1 MSLLT
6 ARPSSA
12 PFSLKDPCFLDVDEH
27 PDWQGQFG
35 NSQPI
40 KLEIGFGM
48 GDFMIEMAKREP
60 KSNFVGIDFS
70 QDGVRKLLARINN
83 LQLNNVRVV
92 YGDVREKIPLPF
104 HDDELNTV
112 YINFPD
118 PWPRKRHF
126 KRRLVKPGL
135 VKLIARKLAPK
146 GHVFLAT
153 DSGPYAREMLE
164 YFNAEPLLQ
173 NKNPEFGII
182 ENRDYLPKTKYEKS
196 FIYAGDQIHY
206 LEYSRLTSDGQ
217 IENEVSSV
225 KEETCGLKGAE
236 EETISNDEGLIKKF
250 QGDEAKAKDACDLK
264 QVGDNLVYAGDRQW
278 AEKVY
283 KKAEDK
289 AEDSLDLNWLAYSVS
304 EALGDKNWA
313 KKLYNQAEG
322 RAESSLDLNWLAF
335 SITETLGDKEWAKK
349 LYKKAESDPQNIRE
363 LCDLADSIS
372 ETFADKEWQTQV
384 YKKAEGMAKEHSEFY
399 ELADSIYAK
408 LGDEEWAR
416 KLYKKAEDTAE
427 DSSDLHSLVES
438 LCVKL
443 GDQEWARKV
452 YLKAEGLAQDS
463 NDFCGLAD
471 SLCEKLR
478 DQEWA
483 RKLYERAEEKAVE
496 SFEFRWLADSLCE
509 KLDDKKWA
517 KKLYEK
523 AEDKA
528 QAYYEFLW
536 LAKSLSENLADEKW
550 ANEVNQKAK
559 KLSPYPLL

>member
-12 PFSLKDPCFLDVDEH
+12 AFTVEDPYFVDVDER
-27 PDWQGQFG
+27 PVWQDQFG

-48 GDFMIEMAKREP
+48 GDFLIEMAKREP
-60 KSNFVGIDFS
+60 QSNFVGIDFS
-70 QDGVRKLLARINN
+70 QDGVRKLLVRIKNLNINN
-83 LQLNNVRVV
+83 IRVV
-92 YGDVREKIPLPF
+92 YGDVREKIPLLF

-112 YINFPD
+112 YLNLPD

-135 VKLIARKLAPK
+135 VKLIASKLAPK
-146 GHVFLAT
+146 GHVYLAT
-153 DSGPYAREMLE
+153 DSEPYAREMLE
-164 YFNAEPLLQ
+164 YLNAEPLLQ
-173 NKNPEFGII
+173 NKNQQSGIL

-196 FIYAGDQIHY
+196 FIYAGDKIHY
-206 LEYSRLTSDGQ
+206 LEYFRLTSGGQ

-225 KEETCGLKGAE
+225 KEETHGL
-236 EETISNDEGLIKKF
+236 EETAEQIFSNDELLIKKF
-250 QGDEAKAKDACDLK
+250 QDAETKARDACDLK
-264 QVGDNLVYAGDRQW
+264 QVGDSLVYAGDRQW
-278 AEKVY
+278 AARVY

-313 KKLYNQAEG
+313 KKLYSQAED
-322 RAESSLDLNWLAF
+322 RAESSLDLNWLAY
-335 SITETLGDKEWAKK
+335 SITETLSDKDWAKK
-349 LYKKAESDPQNIRE
+349 LYKKAESDPDNIRE

-416 KLYKKAEDTAE
+416 ELYKKAEDTAE

-452 YLKAEGLAQDS
+452 YLKAESLAQDS

-478 DQEWA
+478 DKKWA

-509 KLDDKKWA
+509 KLDDKEWA

-528 QAYYEFLW
+528 QVYYELRG
-536 LAKSLSENLADEKW
+536 LAKSLNENLADQKW
-550 ANEVNQKAK
+550 ANEVNQKAEN
-559 KLSPYPLL
+559 LSPYPQL

>member
-12 PFSLKDPCFLDVDEH
+12 AFTVEDPYFLDVDVH
-27 PDWQGQFG
+27 PDWQYQFG
-35 NSQPI
+35 NSHPV

-48 GDFMIEMAKREP
+48 GDFLIEMAIREP
-60 KSNFVGIDFS
+60 QSNFVGIDFS
-70 QDGVRKLLARINN
+70 QDGIRKLLARIKN
-83 LQLNNVRVV
+83 LHLNNIRVV
-92 YGDVREKIPLPF
+92 YGDVREKIPLLF
-104 HDDELNTV
+104 HDDELDTV
-112 YINFPD
+112 YINLPD

-135 VKLIARKLAPK
+135 VNMIAKKLAPK
-146 GHVFLAT
+146 GQVHLAT
-153 DSGPYAREMLE
+153 DSEPYAREMLG
-164 YFNAEPLLQ
+164 YFNAELLLQ
-173 NKNPEFGII
+173 NKNQQSGFM
-182 ENRDYLPKTKYEKS
+182 ENRYHLPKTKYEKS

-206 LEYSRLTSDGQ
+206 LEYFRLTTDKQ
-217 IENEVSSV
+217 VDNEVSSV
-225 KEETCGLKGAE
+225 KEVSSELKEAE
-236 EETISNDEGLIKKF
+236 EPTVRNDEILIKKF
-250 QGDEAKAKDACDLK
+250 QDAETKAQDACDLK

-283 KKAEDK
+283 KKAEEK

-304 EALGDKNWA
+304 EALGDKNWT
-313 KKLYNQAEG
+313 KKLYTKAED

-335 SITETLGDKEWAKK
+335 SITETLGDKDWAKK
-349 LYKKAESDPQNIRE
+349 LYKKAESDPDNIRE

-372 ETFADKEWQTQV
+372 ETFVDKEWQTQV

-399 ELADSIYAK
+399 ELADSIYTK

-416 KLYKKAEDTAE
+416 ELYKKAEDTAQ
-427 DSSDLHSLVES
+427 DSSDLLSLVES

-478 DQEWA
+478 DKEWA

-509 KLDDKKWA
+509 KLDDKEWA
-517 KKLYEK
+517 QRLYEK

-528 QAYYEFLW
+528 QAYYEFRW
-536 LAKSLSENLADEKW
+536 LAKSLSENLADENW
-550 ANEVNQKAK
+550 ANEVDQKAK
-559 KLSPYPLL
+559 NLSPYPQL